1 MMLPVAIELGVTL
14 QVEEACDGLELVSEQ
29 FGPASEG
36 WGRYAQAVHDELAEL
51 GRPPVGIRGTI
62 TSTLPAG
69 AGLSSSAALEVA
81 VALALCEAAGWHLEP
96 LELAEACRR
105 DPSLPV
111 PDAEDLVRA
120 VLGLPGDAP
129 ELARRLLDERPELDA
144 SWANAVSV
152 AVVELRDA

>member
-1 MMLPVAIELGVTL
+1 M
-14 QVEEACDGLELVSEQ
+14 D
-29 FGPASEG
+29 
-36 WGRYAQAVHDELAEL
+36 D
-51 GRPPVGIRGTI
+51 
-62 TSTLPAG
+62 
-69 AGLSSSAALEVA
+69 
-81 VALALCEAAGWHLEP
+81 ALAAAV
-96 LELAEACRR
+96 AEACRR